1 MECMAVKIKNRH
13 RLKNK
18 EIKQI
23 TQKLKN
29 RYDSDFISNFS
40 SVEMGFLDEY
50 QIIII
55 DDVISFFIVDDEII
69 FTLMG
74 LYLFQPKKFRV
85 IVDMGAIVFV
95 TKGADVMSPG
105 IVSADTSINKN
116 DYVWICD
123 EKNFKP
129 IAVGKALITGE
140 QMNQSS
146 SGKAIK
152 NIHFVGDRLWKLSH
166 D

>member
-1 MECMAVKIKNRH
+1 MTVKIKNRH

-23 TQKLKN
+23 TEKLIK
-29 RYDSDFISNFS
+29 RYDYVFFTNS
-40 SVEMGFLDEY
+40 SKVEMGFLDEY
-50 QIIII
+50 QVIIV
-55 DDVISFFIVDDEII
+55 DDVISFVMLDDDIV

-74 LYLFQPKKFRV
+74 LYMFKPKSFRV
-85 IVDMGAIVFV
+85 IVDMGAIGFV
-95 TKGADVMSPG
+95 TKGADVMAPG
-105 IVSADTSINKN
+105 IVSADVSIAID

-129 IAVGKALITGE
+129 IAVGKALMSGE

-146 SGKAIK
+146 SGKAIQ

-166 D
+166 E